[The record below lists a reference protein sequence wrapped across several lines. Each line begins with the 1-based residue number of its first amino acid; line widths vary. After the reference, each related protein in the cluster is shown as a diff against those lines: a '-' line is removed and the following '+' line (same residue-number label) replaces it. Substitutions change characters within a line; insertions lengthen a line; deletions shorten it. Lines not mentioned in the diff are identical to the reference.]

1 MEFNP
6 FSLAGKTILVTGAGS
21 GMGKATA
28 VACSRMGAKVI
39 ATVHKPGDIDSV
51 LPSLE
56 GTGHQAFALDLSE
69 EGSWEALLDADFT
82 LGGIASCAGIA
93 NMNPFPFIDQ
103 EEMDRVFSVNFFGPV
118 LLVNKLI
125 RKKKV
130 SKGCSIVF
138 VSSVDGPKIVHG
150 GNSVY
155 SASKSALVGMA
166 RNMAV
171 DMAPKKIRVN
181 CVLPGTTDTAL
192 IRTANVTEE
201 ELQENIKK
209 FPLKRYGT
217 PEDMAYAIV
226 YLLSDASSFV
236 TGTELVVDGGFS
248 LL

>member
-28 VACSRMGAKVI
+28 VACSRLGATVI
-39 ATVHKPGDIDSV
+39 AIVHKPEDSSHV
-51 LPSLE
+51 LSALE
-56 GTGHQAFALDLSE
+56 GTGHQAFALDLSD
-69 EGSWEALLDADFT
+69 EGSWEAMLDAGFVLD
-82 LGGIASCAGIA
+82 GIANCAGIA
-93 NMNPFPFIDQ
+93 NMNPFTFIDR
-103 EEMDRVFSVNFFGPV
+103 EEMDKVFSVNFFGPV
-118 LLVNKLI
+118 LLVKKLI

-171 DMAPKKIRVN
+171 DLAPKKIRVN
-181 CVLPGTTDTAL
+181 CVLPGTTDTPL
-192 IRTANVTEE
+192 IRTNNVTEE
-201 ELQENIKK
+201 ELQENITK

-236 TGTELVVDGGFS
+236 TGTELVVDGGYS

>member
-6 FSLAGKTILVTGAGS
+6 FSLVGKTILVTGAGS
-21 GMGKATA
+21 GMGRATA
-28 VACSRMGAKVI
+28 VACSKMGANVI
-39 ATVHKPGDIDSV
+39 ATVHKLDDIDSV
-51 LPSLE
+51 LSSLE
-56 GTGHQAFALDLSE
+56 GAGHQAFALDLSSE
-69 EGSWEALLDADFT
+69 DSWDALLRADFT
-82 LGGIASCAGIA
+82 LDGIASCAGIV
-93 NMNPFPFIDQ
+93 NMNPFPFIDRK
-103 EEMDRVFSVNFFGPV
+103 EMDKVFSVNFFGPV
-118 LLVNKLI
+118 LLVKELL
-125 RKKKV
+125 KKKKL
-130 SKGCSIVF
+130 SKGASVVF
-138 VSSVDGPKIVHG
+138 VSSVDGPRIVHG

-171 DMAPKKIRVN
+171 DLASKKIRVN

-192 IRTANVTEE
+192 IRTSNVTEE

-217 PEDMAYAIV
+217 PEDMAYAII